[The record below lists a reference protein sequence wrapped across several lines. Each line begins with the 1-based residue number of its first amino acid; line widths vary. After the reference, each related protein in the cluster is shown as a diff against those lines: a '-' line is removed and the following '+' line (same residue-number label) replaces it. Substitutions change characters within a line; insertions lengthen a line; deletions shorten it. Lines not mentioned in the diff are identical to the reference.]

1 MRLDGKPEHG
11 INTNASH
18 IALNIWDTKMFDHM
32 IHENGF
38 GEFEEK
44 FAGGVYLA
52 DVWMTWLDTFSDV
65 QNQFACFLCII
76 SNLMEMCKFL
86 LAGSALARI
95 HVTVPFMSMLLD
107 HKVTPR

>member
-11 INTNASH
+11 INTNASQ
-18 IALNIWDTKMFDHM
+18 IALNIRDTKMFDHM

-52 DVWMTWLDTFSDV
+52 DVWMT
-65 QNQFACFLCII
+65 
-76 SNLMEMCKFL
+76 
-86 LAGSALARI
+86 
-95 HVTVPFMSMLLD
+95 
-107 HKVTPR
+107 